1 MLSQDQIERFW
12 RRGFLV
18 VEDAVAPAQL
28 DALRGE
34 IAAWVEESRG
44 HAEPFGAPTL
54 DGRPRF
60 DMGGEHSAERPALR
74 RVNNPSDISD
84 CFMDVVRNAPTV
96 DMVADLI
103 GPDVKFHHCKV
114 NLKLSGS
121 DTEVGYHQDF
131 AYTPHTNDDVVTALL
146 MLDDVS
152 EENGCLMVVPGS
164 HKGPL
169 YSIFE
174 GERFSGFMAADE
186 VAVTGT
192 AGSVC
197 LMHTSLVHG
206 SAANRSRRSRNI
218 YICVYSAA
226 DAFPLAVN
234 PMANPN
240 EGMIVRGTATRTAR
254 LEAAR
259 IELPQQ
265 PKMASFFAVQGQKSA
280 ETD

>member
-44 HAEPFGAPTL
+44 HAEPFGPPTL

-74 RVNNPSDISD
+74 RVNNPSDISEA
-84 CFMDVVRNAPTV
+84 FVDVVRNAPTV

-169 YSIFE
+169 
-174 GERFSGFMAADE
+174 
-186 VAVTGT
+186 
-192 AGSVC
+192 
-197 LMHTSLVHG
+197 
-206 SAANRSRRSRNI
+206 
-218 YICVYSAA
+218 
-226 DAFPLAVN
+226 
-234 PMANPN
+234 
-240 EGMIVRGTATRTAR
+240 
-254 LEAAR
+254 
-259 IELPQQ
+259 
-265 PKMASFFAVQGQKSA
+265 
-280 ETD
+280 